1 MNGPAKLIAGI
12 VALTGFIVA
21 AIAGLGAG
29 NAAETTLIRCIVA
42 MFVCYFAGLP
52 LGMVCE
58 HVIEEHV
65 KAYIAKNPMPKR
77 IIEETI
83 VGDQAEPAV
92 DVEGNEIVV

>member
-12 VALTGFIVA
+12 IALTGFVIA
-21 AIAGLGAG
+21 AVAGLAAG
-29 NAAETTLIRCIVA
+29 NAAETTLLRCIIA

-77 IIEETI
+77 VSEEVTA
-83 VGDQAEPAV
+83 VDEVEPAAN
-92 DVEGNEIVV
+92 VEGNEIVV

>member
-12 VALTGFIVA
+12 IALTGFVIA
-21 AIAGLGAG
+21 AVAGLAAG
-29 NAAETTLIRCIVA
+29 NAAETTLLRCIIA

-52 LGMVCE
+52 LGMVCK

-77 IIEETI
+77 VSEEVT
-83 VGDQAEPAV
+83 AV
-92 DVEGNEIVV
+92 DEVEAAANVEGNEIVV

>member
-12 VALTGFIVA
+12 IALTGFVIA
-21 AIAGLGAG
+21 AVAGLAAG
-29 NAAETTLIRCIVA
+29 NAAETTLLRCIIA

-77 IIEETI
+77 VSEEVT
-83 VGDQAEPAV
+83 VVDEVEPAAN
-92 DVEGNEIVV
+92 VEGNEIVV

>member
-12 VALTGFIVA
+12 VALTGFLVA
-21 AIAGLGAG
+21 AVAGLAVG
-29 NAAETTLIRCIVA
+29 NAAETTLLRCIVA

-77 IIEETI
+77 ISEEII
-83 VGDQAEPAV
+83 VVDEAEPAADV
-92 DVEGNEIVV
+92 DGTKIVV

>member
-12 VALTGFIVA
+12 IALTGFVIA
-21 AIAGLGAG
+21 AVAGLAAG
-29 NAAETTLIRCIVA
+29 NAAETTLLRCIIA

-77 IIEETI
+77 VSEEVT
-83 VGDQAEPAV
+83 AV
-92 DVEGNEIVV
+92 DEVEAAANVEGNEIVV